1 VVSTQST
8 TRYCTIIFFFF
19 FFFEVAEFL
28 INLALTRAQAGN
40 AITIL

>member
-1 VVSTQST
+1 VV
-8 TRYCTIIFFFF
+8 
-19 FFFEVAEFL
+19 EVAEFL